1 MWQEEQERQKQP
13 EEKELLKEQNFQNI
27 SIEVKQ
33 INGNLGKNLKLVTDI
48 KRMQNRQQPCLNA
61 NLKRFVFLL
70 GLAGGENLHIVTK
83 AYAMSAE

>member
-13 EEKELLKEQNFQNI
+13 EEKELLKEQNFQII

-48 KRMQNRQQPCLNA
+48 KRMQNRQQK
-61 NLKRFVFLL
+61 KRFVFLL

>member
-13 EEKELLKEQNFQNI
+13 EEKEFLKEQNFQNI

-48 KRMQNRQQPCLNA
+48 KRMQNRQQK
-61 NLKRFVFLL
+61 KRLVFLL

>member
-13 EEKELLKEQNFQNI
+13 EEKEFLKEQNFQNI

-48 KRMQNRQQPCLNA
+48 KRMQNRQQK
-61 NLKRFVFLL
+61 KRFVFLL

>member
-48 KRMQNRQQPCLNA
+48 KRMQNRQQK
-61 NLKRFVFLL
+61 KRFVFLL